1 MEHSNPKS
9 WRATLTPHRSLTR
22 QGFIVLMAVIA
33 ALNLAIGLF
42 FYIIGAWPVVGF
54 MGLDVALI
62 WWAFNKN
69 FADARRAERIEI
81 TAHEL
86 VLERLSE
93 KCPPRQQRFVRR
105 WVRVELEEDRERER
119 VGSLYLRFKGKRTE
133 IASFLGAEERQA
145 FAREL
150 QAALINPHF

>member
-1 MEHSNPKS
+1 MEHTNPKS

-22 QGFIVLMAVIA
+22 QGFVVLMAVIA
-33 ALNLAIGLF
+33 GSSFGVGLF

-54 MGLDVALI
+54 MGLDVALV
-62 WWAFNKN
+62 WWAFTKN

-81 TAHEL
+81 TAHEV
-86 VLERLSE
+86 VLEKLSE
-93 KCPPRQQRFVRR
+93 KYPPKQHRFVRR
-105 WVRVELEEDRERER
+105 WVRVELVEDRDRELT
-119 VGSLYLRFKGKRTE
+119 GPLYLRFKGKRTE

-150 QAALINPHF
+150 QAALVNPHF

>member
-22 QGFIVLMAVIA
+22 HGFLILMTIIA
-33 ALNLAIGLF
+33 GLSFAIGLF
-42 FYIIGAWPVVGF
+42 FYSIGAWPVVGF
-54 MGLDVALI
+54 MGVDVALI

-69 FADARRAERIEI
+69 FADARCAERIEI
-81 TAHEL
+81 TAHEV
-86 VLERLSE
+86 VLEKLSE
-93 KCPPRQQRFVRR
+93 RHPPSQQRFVRR
-105 WVRVELEEDRERER
+105 WVRVELEEDRERELT
-119 VGSLYLRFKGKRTE
+119 GSLYLRFQGKRTE

-150 QAALINPHF
+150 QAALINPRF

>member
-93 KCPPRQQRFVRR
+93 KYPPRQQRFVRR
-105 WVRVELEEDRERER
+105 WVRVELEEDREREL